1 MKKLISLLCAGVL
14 ATSLCAGLTG
24 CTGGKDY
31 DPDNFIADTTNPQI
45 VKEPITLKVFVPKHS
60 LHASYSSMALFTEAS
75 RITNIQFEFVEADVD
90 ALEEK
95 RALAWESK
103 KSEMPDL
110 FLFGN
115 EVAEQTQLSKN
126 GAIYP
131 LEDLIEEYAPNYKA
145 LMEKYPDIEKIS
157 TLNDGHIYS
166 FSSVKNTPRDLTC
179 KQYINTTL
187 LEQAGIEEL
196 PTTLGEYKT
205 ALQAMK
211 DIQPM
216 SKQANFKPLGN
227 SKLKNTKNFV
237 MSAFGYVET
246 GIEVKHD
253 GSNQVVYV
261 PYEEE
266 YKAYLTYLN
275 ELYKDGLLDND
286 VFETTDNKL
295 IQKGEAGNLGSF
307 DYAADFLV
315 VGYEE
320 SSDYEAV
327 GPLLSGGY
335 GGINNTNKV
344 WMASSEVTAT
354 TAIIPTTTPYQK
366 EIVRLMDFFYSDYA
380 VQLLVAGKE
389 GTHWNWKDASQS
401 KWEYLLGSSDTNIE
415 LFRGTFSPNVGIG
428 AAFYWDKE
436 FVYKQSDAYIDK
448 LNEVSEA
455 YAEYFVEAYP
465 SYVKFTE
472 EELLEIANLERSLN
486 DYIQTFEINCIKGSN
501 GADINADWAEH
512 LATLKSLKVERL
524 VEIYQTAL
532 NRAI

>member
-1 MKKLISLLCAGVL
+1 MKKLISLICSAVM
-14 ATSLCAGLTG
+14 ATSMCVSIAS
-24 CTGGKDY
+24 CGGGESY
-31 DPDNFIADTTNPQI
+31 DPNNFIADTSNPQI
-45 VKEPITLKVFVPKHS
+45 VKEPITLKVFVPKHA
-60 LHASYSSMALFTEAS
+60 LHSSYADMALFKEAS
-75 RITNIQFEFVEADVD
+75 RITNIKFKFVEAEVDV
-90 ALEEK
+90 LEEK
-95 RALAWESK
+95 RALAWESDR
-103 KSEMPDL
+103 SDMPDL

-126 GAIYP
+126 GAIYA
-131 LEDLIEEYAPNYKA
+131 LEDLIDQYAPNYKA
-145 LMEKYPDIEKIS
+145 LMEEYTDIEKIS
-157 TLNDGHIYS
+157 TLADGHIYS
-166 FSSVKNTPRDLTC
+166 FASIKNTPRDLTC
-179 KQYINTTL
+179 KQYINTEL
-187 LEQAGIEEL
+187 LEEAGIEEM
-196 PTTLGEYKT
+196 PTTLGEYKA

-211 DIQPM
+211 DVQPL
-216 SKQANFKPLGN
+216 SKQSTFKPLGS

-261 PYEEE
+261 PAQEE
-266 YKAYLTYLN
+266 YKAYLTYMR

-315 VGYEE
+315 VGYEQ
-320 SSDYEAV
+320 SLKYETV

-344 WMASSEVTAT
+344 WMSSPEVTAT
-354 TAIIPTTTPYQK
+354 TAIIPTTTKYQK

-380 VQLLVAGKE
+380 VQLLSAGLE
-389 GTHWNWKDASQS
+389 NTHWKWTDESKT
-401 KWEYLLGSSDTNIE
+401 KWEYIIPSADTNIE

-436 FVYKQSDAYIDK
+436 FVYKQADSYTDE
-448 LNEVSEA
+448 LNAASEA
-455 YAEYFVEAYP
+455 YAEYFVEAFP

-472 EELLEIANLERSLN
+472 SELLEIANIERSLN
-486 DYIQTFEINCIKGSN
+486 DYIQTFEISCIKGSN
-501 GADINADWAEH
+501 GANIEKDWGEH
-512 LATLKSLKVERL
+512 LSTLKSLKANRL
-524 VEIYQTAL
+524 VEIYQAAL
-532 NRAI
+532 NRSL